1 MSGTY
6 TEKVRDHFI
15 SPKHLGVVAGYT
27 GMGEVGNVICGDTV
41 KMYIKLTD
49 GKVEDAKYQTYGC
62 VYSIACADMT
72 ADLVRGMSLEQA
84 EKLTGEDVAKALDG
98 LPETKVHCS
107 VMAVNALRAALKNAG
122 QNVQLLCGFKEISD
136 DMKNAVKIPL
146 SLQKKHRV
154 AEMFDEFIIPELQK
168 KGIQVELLKV
178 DIDSHEVKF
187 KASSSESFVKS
198 FAEKILRKYIDD
210 SLSLFS

>member
-1 MSGTY
+1 MSGIY

-15 SPKHLGVVAGYT
+15 SPKHLGVVEGYT

-41 KMYIKLTD
+41 KMYVKLAD
-49 GKVEDAKYQTYGC
+49 GKVADAKYQTYGC

-72 ADLVRGMSLEQA
+72 AELAKGREIEQA

-98 LPETKVHCS
+98 LPETKAHCS

-122 QNVQLLCGFKEISD
+122 QNVQLLCGFKEISS

-146 SLQKKHRV
+146 TLQKKHRV
-154 AEMFDEFIIPELQK
+154 AEMFDEFIIPEMLK
-168 KGIQVELLKV
+168 KGIRVELVNV
-178 DIDSHEVKF
+178 DIDSHEVMF
-187 KASSSESFVKS
+187 NASSSENFVKS
-198 FAEKILRKYIDD
+198 FTEKILRKYIDD
-210 SLSLFS
+210 QLCLIF

>member
-1 MSGTY
+1 MSGIY

-15 SPKHLGVVAGYT
+15 SPKHLGVVEGYT
-27 GMGEVGNVICGDTV
+27 GVGEVGNVICGDTV
-41 KMYIKLTD
+41 KMYVKLTD
-49 GKVEDAKYQTYGC
+49 GKVADAKYQTYGC

-72 ADLVRGMSLEQA
+72 AELAKGREIEQA

-107 VMAVNALRAALKNAG
+107 IMAVNALRAALKNAG
-122 QNVQLLCGFKEISD
+122 QNVQLLCGFKEISS

-146 SLQKKHRV
+146 TLQKKHRV
-154 AEMFDEFIIPELQK
+154 AEMFDEFIIPEMLK
-168 KGIQVELLKV
+168 KGIKVELINV
-178 DIDSHEVKF
+178 DIDSHEVMF
-187 KASSSESFVKS
+187 NASSSVSYVKS

-210 SLSLFS
+210 QLCLIF